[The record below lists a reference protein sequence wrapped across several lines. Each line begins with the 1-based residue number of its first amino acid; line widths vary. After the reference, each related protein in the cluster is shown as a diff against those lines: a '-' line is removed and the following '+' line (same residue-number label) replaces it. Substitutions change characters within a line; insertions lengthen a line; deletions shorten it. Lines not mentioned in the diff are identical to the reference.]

1 MYFKNQRT
9 ITIYFCSQYSM
20 EIGNLRMATKYSFH
34 VKPYV
39 KKTEQKSRSVGDKE
53 IETNSIEQ
61 GQTIIIPTKGC

>member
-1 MYFKNQRT
+1 
-9 ITIYFCSQYSM
+9 M